1 MSPNPADYK
10 IPELPLVGTFLF
22 PKPASPGMDYCGR
35 VVSAGRALESVLRPG
50 QLVFGRL
57 KQPVQFG
64 TLGQYITA
72 PGKGC
77 VALPAGVD
85 IDHAATIGTA
95 GLTAYQSI
103 VPHVKPGDK
112 VFINGGS
119 GGTGTFGI
127 QIAKLKGCHVT
138 VSCSTPNMQLCRD
151 LGADEVI
158 DYRTTNVSH
167 ELKSRGQQFA
177 LVVDNVGEPH
187 DLYKAS
193 NWFLKEGGK
202 YVQIAVSLSFSGI
215 FGLLSRMWQPAF
227 LGGGTREFV
236 IWMLKD
242 NKNNLEQIGEWMK
255 EGKVRAVIESTYA
268 LDDAAKA
275 FERLKTGRTRGKLVV
290 HVTEKPS

>member
-1 MSPNPADYK
+1 VPN
-10 IPELPLVGTFLF
+10 
-22 PKPASPGMDYCGR
+22 
-35 VVSAGRALESVLRPG
+35 
-50 QLVFGRL
+50 
-57 KQPVQFG
+57 
-64 TLGQYITA
+64 
-72 PGKGC
+72 
-77 VALPAGVD
+77 
-85 IDHAATIGTA
+85 
-95 GLTAYQSI
+95 
-103 VPHVKPGDK
+103 VKPGDK

-138 VSCSTPNMQLCRD
+138 ASCSTPNIQLCRD

-158 DYRTTNVSH
+158 DYRTTNVSQD
-167 ELKSRGQQFA
+167 LKSRGQQFT

-202 YVQIAVSLSFSGI
+202 YVQIAVPQSFSGI

-227 LGGGTREFV
+227 LGGGTRELV
-236 IWMLKD
+236 VLMAKD
-242 NKNNLEQIGEWMK
+242 NKNDLEQIGEWMK

-268 LDDAAKA
+268 LEDAAKA
-275 FERLKTGRTRGKLVV
+275 YERLKTGRTRGKLVV